1 MTDPKFFLWVEKWR
15 PRDIASCILPSRL
28 EEVFGDIVESGQVP
42 NMILTGGAGCGKTT
56 VARALCNQLG
66 LDMLFINASEESGI
80 DVLRTKIRNFASTVS
95 LNGGL
100 KVVILD
106 EADYLNPAST
116 QPALRG
122 FIEEFSANCRFILTC
137 NFKNRIIEP
146 LHSRC
151 TLIDFR
157 ITPKERPQVAAKF
170 HNRVREILKAEGF
183 EYSDKVLAE
192 LVLHNFP
199 DFRKTIN
206 ELQKYSRWS
215 KNGKIDAGILVASG
229 DAAISTLVK
238 GLKSK
243 NFGDIR
249 KWVVDNSDKDVVHLF
264 RGIYDGL
271 QEHLTPDSIPQA
283 VLILA
288 DYQYKAAFVA
298 DQEINLTACCIS
310 LASDCTFKS

>member
-1 MTDPKFFLWVEKWR
+1 MSMNHFLWVEKYR
-15 PRDIASCILPSRL
+15 PADVSSCVLPPRL
-28 EEVFGDIVESGQVP
+28 EQTFQDMVETKQIP
-42 NMILTGGAGCGKTT
+42 NLILTGGAGCGKTT
-56 VARALCNQLG
+56 VARALCRQLG

-95 LNGGL
+95 LNGGI

-106 EADYLNPAST
+106 EADYLNPSST

-122 FIEEFSANCRFILTC
+122 FMEEFAANCRFILTC

-151 TLIDFR
+151 TVLDFR
-157 ITPKERPQVAAKF
+157 VLPKERPTVAAKF
-170 HNRVREILKAEGF
+170 HSRVRDVLKAEGI
-183 EYSDKVLAE
+183 EYSDKVVAE
-192 LVLHNFP
+192 LVMKNFP

-215 KNGKIDAGILVASG
+215 KNGKIDAGVLVGQG
-229 DAAISTLVK
+229 DSNVSVLVK
-238 GLKSK
+238 CLKSR
-243 NFGDIR
+243 NFTDIR
-249 KWVVDNSDKDVVHLF
+249 KWVVDNSDKDMAYIF
-264 RGIYDGL
+264 RSIYDGV

-288 DYQYKAAFVA
+288 EFQYKSAFAA

-310 LASDCTFKS
+310 LASDCTFKT

>member
-1 MTDPKFFLWVEKWR
+1 MVDPKSLLWVEKWR

-28 EEVFGDIVESGQVP
+28 EETFNDIAESGQIP
-42 NMILTGGAGCGKTT
+42 NMILSGGAGSGKTT

-66 LDMLFINASEESGI
+66 LDMLFINASEENGI
-80 DVLRTKIRNFASTVS
+80 DTLRTKIRNFASTVS
-95 LNGGL
+95 LSGGL

-106 EADYLNPAST
+106 EADYLNPSST

-122 FIEEFSANCRFILTC
+122 FIEEFSANCRFFLTC

-157 ITPKERPQVAAKF
+157 IVPKERPQVAAKF
-170 HNRVREILKAEGF
+170 LTRVREILKTEGV
-183 EYSDKVLAE
+183 EYSDKVVAE
-192 LVLHNFP
+192 LINHNFP

-206 ELQKYSRWS
+206 QLQRYSV
-215 KNGKIDAGILVASG
+215 NGKIDAGVLVASG
-229 DAAISTLVK
+229 DAAIAALIKALK
-238 GLKSK
+238 GK
-243 NFGDIR
+243 NFNEIR
-249 KWVVDNSDKDVVHLF
+249 RWVVDNSDKDMTHLF
-264 RGIYDGL
+264 RSMYDGL

-298 DQEINLTACCIS
+298 DHEINLTACCVT
-310 LASDCTFKS
+310 LASDCTFRT

>member
-1 MTDPKFFLWVEKWR
+1 MIDPKSLLWVENWR
-15 PRDIASCILPSRL
+15 PKDIASCVLPPRL
-28 EEVFGDIVESGQVP
+28 ETTFNDIVESGQVP

-56 VARALCNQLG
+56 VARALCNQLN

-80 DVLRTKIRNFASTVS
+80 DILRTKIRNFASTVS

-106 EADYLNPAST
+106 EADYLNPSST

-170 HNRVREILKAEGF
+170 HNRVRDILKAEGI
-183 EYSDKVLAE
+183 EYSDKVVAE
-192 LVLHNFP
+192 LVLRNFP

-206 ELQKYSRWS
+206 ELQRYSVG
-215 KNGKIDAGILVASG
+215 GKIDAGILTATG
-229 DAAISTLVK
+229 DATINELIKA
-238 GLKSK
+238 LKSK
-243 NFGDIR
+243 KFPDIR
-249 KWVVDNSDKDVVHLF
+249 KWVVDNSDKDMTHLF
-264 RGIYDGL
+264 RSIYDGL
-271 QEHLTPDSIPQA
+271 YESLTPDSVPQA

-288 DYQYKAAFVA
+288 DYQYKSAFVA
-298 DQEINLTACCIS
+298 DQELNLTACCIA
-310 LASDCTFKS
+310 LAADCTFKT

>member
-1 MTDPKFFLWVEKWR
+1 MNDPKSFLWVEKWR

-28 EEVFGDIVESGQVP
+28 EEAFKDMADSGQIP
-42 NMILTGGAGCGKTT
+42 NMILSGGAGCGKTT

-66 LDMLFINASEESGI
+66 LDMMFINASEESGI

-106 EADYLNPAST
+106 EADYLNPTST

-122 FIEEFSANCRFILTC
+122 FIEEFAANCRFILTC
-137 NFKNRIIEP
+137 NFKNRIIDP

-151 TLIDFR
+151 TVFDFR

-170 HNRVREILKAEGF
+170 HNRLRDILRAEGIEF
-183 EYSDKVLAE
+183 SDKVVAE
-192 LVLHNFP
+192 LVLQHFP
-199 DFRKTIN
+199 DFRKTLN
-206 ELQKYSRWS
+206 TLQRYSV
-215 KNGKIDAGILVASG
+215 NGKIDAGVLVASG
-229 DAAISTLVK
+229 DAAISALVK
-238 GLKSK
+238 ALKAK

-249 KWVVDNSDKDVVHLF
+249 KWVVENSDKDVTHLF
-264 RGIYDGL
+264 RSIYDGL
-271 QEHLTPDSIPQA
+271 NDHLTPDSIPQA

-298 DQEINLTACCIS
+298 DQEINLTACCIT
-310 LASDCTFKS
+310 LASDCSFKT

>member
-1 MTDPKFFLWVEKWR
+1 MNDPKSFLWVEKWR
-15 PRDIASCILPSRL
+15 PRDIKSCILPSRL
-28 EEVFGDIVESGQVP
+28 EEAFHDMAQTGQIP

-106 EADYLNPAST
+106 EADYLNPSST

-122 FIEEFSANCRFILTC
+122 FIEEFAANCRFILTC
-137 NFKNRIIEP
+137 NFKNRIIDP

-151 TLIDFR
+151 TVLDFR
-157 ITPKERPQVAAKF
+157 ITPKERPSVAAKF
-170 HNRVREILKAEGF
+170 LNRVRDILKAEKVEF
-183 EYSDKVLAE
+183 SDKVVAE

-206 ELQKYSRWS
+206 ELQRYSV
-215 KNGKIDAGILVASG
+215 NGKIDAGILAASG
-229 DAAISTLVK
+229 DAAISALVK
-238 GLKSK
+238 ALKSK
-243 NFGDIR
+243 HFGDIR
-249 KWVVDNSDKDVVHLF
+249 KWVVDNSDKDVTHLF
-264 RGIYDGL
+264 RAIYDGL
-271 QEHLTPDSIPQA
+271 HEHLKPDSIPQA

-288 DYQYKAAFVA
+288 DYQYKSAFVA

-310 LASDCTFKS
+310 LASDCAFKT